1 MENKAQHQK
10 RMSRDHKCILKKQN
24 NNNNNNHDS
33 GKRRK
38 ITFIYSRSK
47 LKIFKHFIK
56 KIKAKTQN
64 QKKKDQIWK
73 RNKIKEQ
80 IAFQSMMKLKT
91 NLKFTK

>member
-1 MENKAQHQK
+1 MASLTNLLLFYYSNNYMKLLPSSKLATGKAQHQK

-64 QKKKDQIWK
+64 QKKKDQI
-73 RNKIKEQ
+73 
-80 IAFQSMMKLKT
+80 
-91 NLKFTK
+91 